1 MKGNRIISI
10 GLIVASLAWSPMLV
24 LAKDQP
30 GGQGASTNKA
40 TKHGTP
46 SEMLSTL
53 TPDQRAKLTPKQQRQ
68 LNRESLEILRS
79 QEETASLAF

>member
-1 MKGNRIISI
+1 MKGNRIISL

-30 GGQGASTNKA
+30 GGQGTA
-40 TKHGTP
+40 TERGIQQGTRFDT
-46 SEMLSTL
+46 LSTL
-53 TPDQRAKLTPKQQRQ
+53 TPDQRAKLTPKQQRK